1 MLSRTRAFGGFLA
14 AADVLLTLLA
24 LLAADVLRHA
34 LPFGLGT
41 AEHLDWLGIRE
52 YLIVA
57 AIWVFF
63 LRFAQVYDH
72 RRVMRVLPEARALV
86 PAVLMATGALFAAF
100 FLLKVEFLSRILFVY
115 FVVLDLAIL
124 INFRWLLNLLLR
136 IQRISPTNRRQLLI
150 AGAGPVGD
158 RVSRLVLDRPWS
170 GYEVMGFAD
179 DDAAKQATHI
189 NGRPVLGTVAELP
202 ALVDEHKPDEV
213 IIALPMHAHSVLRE
227 SVLALERAHVRI
239 RVVPDVFDLM
249 PGRTM
254 AEDTWGIPMISVRAP
269 EITGFD
275 RVVKRVFD
283 LVLST
288 VSLIVIAP
296 VMALSA
302 IAVWIES
309 GRPVIFTQWRVGENG
324 RLFTMYKFRTMIAN
338 AETHIEQARQRG
350 EEIDQVYK
358 PLNDSR
364 VTRIGRFLRRTSLDE
379 FPQLWNVLRGD
390 MSLVGPRPELPWVV
404 DRYKSW
410 QRQRLS
416 VLPGITGWWQVNGRG
431 DLPLVENVQYD
442 LFYIQNYSPLLD
454 LSILVRTLW
463 VVVRGRGAY

>member
-1 MLSRTRAFGGFLA
+1 MLLS
-14 AADVLLTLLA
+14 LLA
-24 LLAADVLRHA
+24 LLAADALRHA
-34 LPFGLGT
+34 LPFGFGP
-41 AEHLDWLGIRE
+41 AEHLDWLGFRE

-63 LRFAQVYDH
+63 LRFAKVYDH
-72 RRVMRVLPEARALV
+72 RRVMRVLLEARALV
-86 PAVLMATGALFAAF
+86 PAVLMATVALFAAF

-179 DDAAKQATHI
+179 DDITKQTTHI